1 MTETQSKSSE
11 VNLLE
16 FKSNIVTL
24 FEELWALRGN
34 DPIAGRLYAFI
45 ILSEKPLTQREL
57 EQASGYSRGQV
68 SKTLKFLEHALLINK
83 SSQIGSREKNYHT
96 GSESFLKTFA
106 ERMKT
111 GLGFLRQKLELL
123 DDGITV
129 WKELPVSI
137 QNTAE
142 AQRIRDVGM
151 MFRTYYTFYLGT
163 MDEVIEK
170 VEREVEKLEK
180 ELKTKI

>member
-1 MTETQSKSSE
+1 MTETKSNSSE
-11 VNLLE
+11 KKLLE
-16 FKSNIVTL
+16 FKNNIVKL

-57 EQASGYSRGQV
+57 EKASGYSRGQV
-68 SKTLKFLEHALLINK
+68 SKTLKFLEQALLIDK
-83 SSQIGSREKNYHT
+83 GRQIGSREKVYHI
-96 GSESFLKTFA
+96 GSESFLKTFS

-111 GLGFLRQKLELL
+111 GLIFLRQKLSLL
-123 DDGITV
+123 DDGITA
-129 WKELPVSI
+129 WKELPESI
-137 QNTAE
+137 QDSVE

-151 MFRTYYTFYLGT
+151 MFRTYYTFYLNT

-170 VEREVEKLEK
+170 VEDEVAKLEK
-180 ELKTKI
+180 ELHSKI